1 MDGAAAACIAPN
13 VYAADCPTRLVLDRI
28 ADKWTVLL
36 LGLLQDGPVRFNT
49 LRRKV
54 EGLSQ
59 KMLAQTLRS
68 LERDGLVTRTVFAT
82 VPVTV
87 EYALTPLGA
96 TLADAVAP
104 LTRWAETH
112 IAAVQLAQAGYDAAR
127 LQEGDRPIAP
137 SLQAASR
144 KDARVT
150 QPRAR

>member
-1 MDGAAAACIAPN
+1 MDNGNVCIAPN

-36 LGLLQDGPVRFNT
+36 LGLLGDGPVRFNT

-87 EYALTPLGA
+87 EYALTSLGR

-104 LTRWAETH
+104 LSRWAETH
-112 IAAVQLAQAGYDAAR
+112 IAEVQQAQAGYDARVSAR
-127 LQEGDRPIAP
+127 P
-137 SLQAASR
+137 AA
-144 KDARVT
+144 
-150 QPRAR
+150 